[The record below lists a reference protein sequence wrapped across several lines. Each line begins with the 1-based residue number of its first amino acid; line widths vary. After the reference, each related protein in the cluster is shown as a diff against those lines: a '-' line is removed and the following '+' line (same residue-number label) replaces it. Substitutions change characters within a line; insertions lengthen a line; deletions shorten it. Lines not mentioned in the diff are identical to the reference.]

1 MRVDFYHLQK
11 WPLERALPQI
21 LAKVRQAGHRAVVVA
36 GSGDRVESLSSVLWT
51 HDPNSWLAHG
61 TSKDGHAADQP
72 IWLTDQHENPNGAKV
87 LVLTDGMS
95 ADLADYD
102 RCLDM
107 FDGNDPDAVQAAR
120 QRWQTARDGGHELHY
135 WQQTERGGWEEQ
147 AQAQS

>member
-21 LAKVRQAGHRAVVVA
+21 LGKVRQAGHRAVVIAASVE
-36 GSGDRVESLSSVLWT
+36 RIESLSNALWT
-51 HDPNSWLAHG
+51 NDPNSWLAHG
-61 TSKDGHAADQP
+61 TAKDGEASEQP
-72 IWLTDQHENPNGAKV
+72 IWLTDTHENPNAASI

-95 ADLADYD
+95 SKDLSVYE

-120 QRWQTARDGGHELHY
+120 GRWKQASEDGHELHY
-135 WQQTERGGWEEQ
+135 WQQTDQGGWEEK
-147 AQAQS
+147 AQS